1 MMSADKKWVV
11 VRDEMQL
18 DATDAGWW
26 FAHTRGKIALTDG
39 GKSAVIEQAGEKLF
53 LTVLGKGEFTVMEAK
68 HLNDAHYQP
77 DQYDNSEYSK
87 LAVKFDGSFTE
98 LTVAIAPME
107 NGERPENLPEVNE
120 LAAW

>member
-1 MMSADKKWVV
+1 M
-11 VRDEMQL
+11 
-18 DATDAGWW
+18 
-26 FAHTRGKIALTDG
+26 
-39 GKSAVIEQAGEKLF
+39 
-53 LTVLGKGEFTVMEAK
+53 LGKGEFAVMEAK

-77 DQYDNSEYSK
+77 DQYDNSKYSK

-107 NGERPENLPEVNE
+107 NGERPENTPEVNE

>member
-1 MMSADKKWVV
+1 MK
-11 VRDEMQL
+11 L
-18 DATDAGWW
+18 DATDTGWW
-26 FAHTRGKIALTDG
+26 FAHTRGNVALLDS
-39 GKSAVIEQAGEKLF
+39 GKSAVIEQEGEKLF

-68 HLNDAHYQP
+68 HLNEAHYQP
-77 DQYDNSEYSK
+77 DQYDNSKYSK

-107 NGERPENLPEVNE
+107 NGERPENTPEVNE